1 MKIALCFWGLTR
13 SLKYTI
19 ESIKKNILQP
29 LDDGNI
35 EYRITPEVINAYEQ
49 ITTRPNLIGL
59 SQSEADKEIDEYL
72 KEAHQNYNIINEY
85 LKNSGFI
92 VR

>member
-19 ESIKKNILQP
+19 DSIKKNILQP

-35 EYRITPEVINAYEQ
+35 EYKIFVHSFSFNSIYNNPRAEERNIT
-49 ITTRPNLIGL
+49 L
-59 SQSEADKEIDEYL
+59 DFDEYIL
-72 KEAHQNYNIINEY
+72 LNPDFVEIEDQTPMVVIR
-85 LKNSGFI
+85 
-92 VR
+92 V